1 MLLGSGVLSAG
12 QKPICSSGS
21 GSSSFQVSF
30 IHGKGCLPREDNHI
44 MLEPDGPKRSLHSSF
59 QTVLLRNPAA
69 NMLTGAV
76 TLFLK
81 VSLKEGPIGFKPHLK
96 PADLVQAPHF
106 MDEKT
111 R

>member
-1 MLLGSGVLSAG
+1 
-12 QKPICSSGS
+12 
-21 GSSSFQVSF
+21 
-30 IHGKGCLPREDNHI
+30 

-81 VSLKEGPIGFKPHLK
+81 VSLKEGQIGFKPHLK
-96 PADLVQAPHF
+96 LTNLVQAHHF

-111 R
+111 DEVYGSGVGGVFLKNHQWVSDGSTVGHSSGL